1 MSERLQGFKWLIRSS
16 IIIFIGSVTG
26 QAIGIS
32 VTILLSRNL
41 GLEDFGQ
48 FTILISLITLSAGI
62 VTNAFSRSQA
72 RFTANYL
79 GQEDGESLMGTL
91 YFGLLASLVCS
102 LVLALV
108 LAFNSSWISLSYLN
122 DASMEQ
128 LLRVAVLVVPCISLT
143 GCILQTLRGL
153 GYVTDRVLVESVLR
167 PILRGSSYLLLFAS
181 LSLPLAIYLEI
192 GILYLLLVVALV
204 LLFYRSRPFHWARP
218 RFNFREYARFTLPLL
233 PASGASQLTHHL
245 PLLSLGWF
253 NMVEQ
258 AALYAVGLRIAA
270 FGRTLVMT
278 LNSNFAPMI
287 SNYQGGGRMD
297 ELEVLFKKVSRI
309 LLIVTSAWVAAC
321 IVYGSDILKLFGLE
335 FEGAYGALV
344 ILAALT
350 LPIGV
355 LGPVT
360 NMITMTGHSQV
371 TMASSVINLGLTAF
385 LVLVLVPQY
394 GAIGA
399 AASVVLSAFFFQA
412 YQAYWLY
419 RLHRMVGVSV
429 NGSLFALSMVVISA
443 AVVQVRALF
452 LADCQQYEQL
462 IIVSISF
469 SLGACLLL
477 FIFTS
482 RSERQSVLDFSL
494 KIVRKRKLHKK
505 VGATLNK

>member
-1 MSERLQGFKWLIRSS
+1 MPERLQGFKWLIRSS
-16 IIIFIGSVTG
+16 TIIFIGSVVG
-26 QAIGIS
+26 QVIGI
-32 VTILLSRNL
+32 TATMLLSRSL
-41 GLEDFGQ
+41 GLEAFGQ
-48 FTILISLITLSAGI
+48 FSILIGLITLSAGLI
-62 VTNAFSRSQA
+62 TNAFSRSQA

-91 YFGLLASLVCS
+91 YFGLLASLICS
-102 LVLALV
+102 VVLALV
-108 LAFNSSWISLSYLN
+108 MGFNSSWISLSYLN

-128 LLRVAVLVVPCISLT
+128 LLRVAVIVVPCLSLT

-153 GYVTDRVLVESVLR
+153 GYVIDRILVESILR
-167 PILRGSSYLLLFAS
+167 PILRGSSYLLLFSS

-192 GILYLLLVVALV
+192 GILYFLLVVALV
-204 LLFYRSRPFHWARP
+204 LLFFRSRLFHGGRP
-218 RFNFREYARFTLPLL
+218 RFDFREYTRFTLPLL
-233 PASGASQLTHHL
+233 PASAASQLTHNL

-258 AALYAVGLRIAA
+258 AALYAIGSRIAA
-270 FGRTLVMT
+270 FGRTLVMS

-297 ELEVLFKKVSRI
+297 ELVVLFRKVSRI

-321 IVYGSDILKLFGLE
+321 IVYASDILRLFGLE

-360 NMITMTGHSQV
+360 NMITMTGHSKV
-371 TMASSVINLGLTAF
+371 TMFSSVINLGLIAS
-385 LVLVLVPQY
+385 LVVVLVPQY

-419 RLHRMVGVSV
+419 RLHRMVGVSM
-429 NGSLFALSMVVISA
+429 NGILFSILIVTISA
-443 AVVQVRALF
+443 SVVQVRMLF
-452 LADCQQYEQL
+452 LANYQQYQQL
-462 IIVSISF
+462 VIVSIIF
-469 SLGACLLL
+469 LLGVCTLL

-482 RSERQSVLDFSL
+482 RSERHSVLDFIL
-494 KIVRKRKLHKK
+494 KILCKWKLHNK
-505 VGATLNK
+505 VGATLTK

>member
-1 MSERLQGFKWLIRSS
+1 MPERLQGFKWLIRSS
-16 IIIFIGSVTG
+16 TTIFIGSAAG

-32 VTILLSRNL
+32 ATILLSRSL
-41 GLEDFGQ
+41 GLEAFGR
-48 FTILISLITLSAGI
+48 FSILIGLISLSAGV

-72 RFTANYL
+72 RFTASYL
-79 GQEDGESLMGTL
+79 GQEDGDSLMGTL
-91 YFGLLASLVCS
+91 YFGLLASFLCS
-102 LVLALV
+102 LALALFM
-108 LAFNSSWISLSYLN
+108 AFNSSWISLSYLN

-128 LLRVAVLVVPCISLT
+128 LLRVAVFVVPCISLT

-153 GYVTDRVLVESVLR
+153 GYVIDRILIESILR
-167 PILRGSSYLLLFAS
+167 PILRGSSYLLLFSS
-181 LSLPLAIYLEI
+181 LSLPLVIYLEI
-192 GILYLLLVVALV
+192 GILYLLLAVALV
-204 LLFYRSRPFHWARP
+204 LLFFRSRPFHGARP
-218 RFNFREYARFTLPLL
+218 RFDFREYTRFTLPLL
-233 PASGASQLTHHL
+233 PASAASQLTHNL

-258 AALYAVGLRIAA
+258 AALYAIGLRIAA
-270 FGRTLVMT
+270 FGRTLVMS

-297 ELEVLFKKVSRI
+297 ELAVLFRKVSRI

-321 IVYGSDILKLFGLE
+321 IVYASDILRLFGLE

-360 NMITMTGHSQV
+360 NMITMTGHSKV
-371 TMASSVINLGLTAF
+371 TMFSSVINLGLIAV

-429 NGSLFALSMVVISA
+429 NGILFAISMVAISA
-443 AVVQVRALF
+443 SVVQMRALF
-452 LADCQQYEQL
+452 LANYLQYEQL
-462 IIVSISF
+462 IFVSIIF
-469 SLGACLLL
+469 LLGAYLLL

-482 RSERQSVLDFSL
+482 RSERQSILDFTL
-494 KIVRKRKLHKK
+494 KIFSKRTLHNK